1 MVFSSIAFL
10 LYFFPLFLFTYY
22 LAGDKYKNAVILV
35 FSLFFY
41 SWGAPRFV
49 FVLLLLTGID
59 FYVVRAMVQQT
70 EINKRKLLL
79 ALSICIN
86 MGLLFYFKYSNFFI
100 GNINAALGS
109 IGVHQLNWVK
119 VALPIGISF
128 FTFETLTYSIDAYRG
143 IIKPLKKLSDYYLYI
158 FLFPKLIAGP
168 IVRFNLIEDQIQQRH
183 ANDDAFILGF
193 YRFVIGL
200 SKKILIANTLGAEAD
215 RVFGLNALQ
224 LDSGQAWSGILAYT
238 FQIYFDFSGYSD
250 MALGIGRMI
259 GFRFP
264 ENFDNPYNSAS
275 ITEFWRRWHMTL
287 GMWMREYLYIPLGGN
302 KVSTARLY
310 FNLWLVFLLSGLW
323 HGASW
328 NFVAWGAFHGTFL
341 VLDRIFLLRVLE
353 RIGKIPAVIFTF
365 FIVVNGWVLFRIE
378 DFSKAGNFFKAL
390 YSFHFAPQA
399 RGLEGET
406 VLAFVFATFFS
417 FFCLTRWGKR
427 VQDRM
432 YDLKLENYRAVL
444 QTSVAVVLFI
454 LCLSW
459 ITTTG
464 FNPFIYYRF

>member
-1 MVFSSIAFL
+1 
-10 LYFFPLFLFTYY
+10 
-22 LAGDKYKNAVILV
+22 
-35 FSLFFY
+35 
-41 SWGAPRFV
+41 
-49 FVLLLLTGID
+49 
-59 FYVVRAMVQQT
+59 
-70 EINKRKLLL
+70 
-79 ALSICIN
+79 
-86 MGLLFYFKYSNFFI
+86 
-100 GNINAALGS
+100 
-109 IGVHQLNWVK
+109 VHQLNWVK